1 MAESE
6 FEDAVGM
13 GIEDEGDMSMTE
25 YVVGR

>member
-1 MAESE
+1 MAESG

-13 GIEDEGDMSMTE
+13 GIEDEADMSMTE